1 MSQDQQEYISLLIK
15 DKRETEVMQAIFRE
29 EDGVFFLLHISAQR
43 LTARGLVACR
53 SLLKVSKY
61 HNFFFSLKSK

>member
-29 EDGVFFLLHISAQR
+29 EDGVCFLLHISAQR